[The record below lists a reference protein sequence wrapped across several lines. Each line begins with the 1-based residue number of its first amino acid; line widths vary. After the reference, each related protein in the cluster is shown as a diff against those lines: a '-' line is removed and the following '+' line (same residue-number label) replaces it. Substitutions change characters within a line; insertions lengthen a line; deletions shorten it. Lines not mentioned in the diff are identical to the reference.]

1 MKRKRNKAI
10 LITILYALITAVMVF
25 GAPAVAVAGE
35 ATIGDAVGEGLDSLD
50 LKEFDAFIKSLGEKE
65 RSVLGFSSVKTFLRV
80 LCDGNSGNFLGNFVN
95 ALKTTALEYIGICI
109 PSFLTIIVVCILCS
123 ILSALTSNFKKQSTV
138 EVVMFVAYAT
148 AVIIV
153 LAIVTDVVI
162 TVEKTISLLSKL
174 SEILFTILLTLLTAL
189 GGVTTVAA
197 FQPFLAFLSG
207 GIMKIISAIIVPAF
221 VATNLFAV
229 VGNITKD
236 VKLDKMSAFFKSGAS
251 WLLGIVF
258 SLFMA
263 FVTAQG
269 ITGAAFDGI
278 SFQAAKFAL
287 STYVPILG
295 GYLSDGFDLA
305 LAGAVLIKNAAGFTG
320 IIILLAIVVFPLL
333 KLVILTL
340 LLKLTAAVTEPLG
353 EKKVSQMTLSVSKN
367 MSLLAA
373 SLIGAGFLILVMFM
387 LILGSCNV
395 AA

>member
-25 GAPAVAVAGE
+25 GAPAVAAAGE

-174 SEILFTILLTLLTAL
+174 SEILFPILLTLLTAL